1 MKIIPY
7 KNKIQVEMLTLKSAL
22 QTEIKVEK
30 AKVIA
35 IGDEVNTSKHAIG
48 KITSEIKVGDML
60 YVKAWAIDIIQDGG
74 KDYNF
79 VSADNDAICA
89 IIR

>member
-1 MKIIPY
+1 MTKIIPY

-35 IGDEVNTSKHAIG
+35 VSP
-48 KITSEIKVGDML
+48 EIKDIMVGDLL